1 MLDHI
6 LDIAHEAYQHR
17 QKIDSKDIDPRNWHE
32 WLQLFIHE
40 KTIAGTHEKLSNLV
54 PEETAGAESTKLET
68 EEDEANALLDEL
80 EMVDY
85 IKNQGQWNK
94 DLVAQNKPN
103 LE

>member
-1 MLDHI
+1 M
-6 LDIAHEAYQHR
+6 
-17 QKIDSKDIDPRNWHE
+17 
-32 WLQLFIHE
+32 
-40 KTIAGTHEKLSNLV
+40 